1 MTVASAGRLAATRTL
16 VELEAEGGRIDAI
29 LDPHCPSIEGAERR
43 LAWALVLGVERNRLL
58 LDHYLAPHVSR
69 HPRDLDPEVRAS
81 LRCAAFQ
88 ILHMDRIPHRAAVH
102 QAVEVVRAL
111 GVERAAGLV
120 NASLRSLVGE
130 PERCGP
136 PPSPWIANSMP
147 RWLLKRMTGYAAA
160 AFNRE
165 PPLALRP
172 RIEGLTRKLLTAG
185 VTALDAPAHV
195 RETGAV
201 LVHPGDPTRLPG
213 WDEGCFAVQD
223 AASQAVVQLVG
234 ARPGEAILDAC
245 AAPGGKALALG
256 DAVGHQGRV
265 VAMDISSDRLAMM
278 DSELQRTSIRNVT
291 PTVGDVIRGAPGTF
305 DRVLVDA
312 PCSAIGTLRRHPE
325 IRWQRR
331 GGDLAGNAAR
341 QLEILEGASAA
352 VRPGGVLVYA
362 VCSFAPEEGEDV
374 TRVFLDRHP
383 EFDTS
388 PIPDAWGPAKTPE
401 GWFASWPHDGPWDGF
416 FAAVLSRA

>member
-1 MTVASAGRLAATRTL
+1 MSGASEGRLAATRAL
-16 VELEAEGGRIDAI
+16 VDLETSGGRIDAV
-29 LDPHCPSIEGAERR
+29 LEHHGPSLEGAERR
-43 LAWALVLGVERNRLL
+43 LAWALTLGVERNRLL

-69 HPRDLDPEVRAS
+69 HPRDLDPEVRAT

-111 GVERAAGLV
+111 EAERAAGLV
-120 NASLRSLVGE
+120 NASLRSLVE
-130 PERCGP
+130 APERCGP

-160 AFNRE
+160 ALNRE
-165 PPLALRP
+165 PLLALRP
-172 RIEGLTRKLLTAG
+172 RIDGLTRKLLTVG

-201 LVHPGDPTRLPG
+201 LVQPGDPTRLPG
-213 WDEGCFAVQD
+213 WDEGWFAVQD
-223 AASQAVVQLVG
+223 AASQAVVKLVD
-234 ARPGEAILDAC
+234 ARPGERILDAC

-256 DAVGHQGRV
+256 DAVGHEGRV

-278 DSELQRTSIRNVT
+278 DGELQRTSIRNVE
-291 PTVGDVIRGAPGTF
+291 PLVGDVTRRAPGTF

-331 GGDLAGNAAR
+331 GGDLAEHTIR
-341 QLEILEGASAA
+341 QLAILEGASAA
-352 VRPGGVLVYA
+352 VGPGGVLVYA
-362 VCSFAPEEGEDV
+362 VCSFAPEEGADV
-374 TRVFLDRHP
+374 ARAFLDRHP
-383 EFDTS
+383 DFQTR
-388 PIPDAWGPAKTPE
+388 PITDVWGPARTDE
-401 GWFASWPHDGPWDGF
+401 GWFASWPHDGPWDAF
-416 FAAVLSRA
+416 FASVFART